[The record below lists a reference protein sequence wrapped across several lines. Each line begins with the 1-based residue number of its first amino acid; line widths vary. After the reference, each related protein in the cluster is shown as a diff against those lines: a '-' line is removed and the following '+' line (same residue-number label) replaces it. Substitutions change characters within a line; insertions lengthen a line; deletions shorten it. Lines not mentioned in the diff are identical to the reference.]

1 MANHIAAQF
10 DHLPAAEAAESV
22 ATHLRSFWME
32 AMRVELAA
40 GQADVC
46 AGEAPHPVLAP
57 VVRRLEGEP

>member
-1 MANHIAAQF
+1 
-10 DHLPAAEAAESV
+10 
-22 ATHLRSFWME
+22 ME